1 MKRLKE
7 MTRIIVVFL
16 LSLLISTTI
25 AFAQEIKVVTPET
38 VGISSAMLENV
49 DKVVKKGLEQKFF
62 KGAVVLVARHGK
74 ICYFKPFGEAEEGK
88 SMETDAI
95 FRLASMTK
103 TITAVALM
111 QLWDQGMF
119 QLKDPVSKYVP
130 EFKSMKV
137 AEMDAEGEIKLVP
150 AKREIR
156 IQDLLSFT
164 SGISATMLMRMSP
177 LHAYV
182 GKCFVKE
189 GVQDMLS
196 ETYTKNLEKNVKA
209 LAKCPLVFQPGEG
222 WGYSQGAA
230 DVMGYLVE
238 ILSGKPL
245 DQYMEMNIFTPL
257 KIKDFWFY
265 PPENVFPRIPA
276 IFLKPGTL
284 VKATKE
290 WSMGPVALGSLYTFG
305 KNKAYFAAG
314 GGLHGT
320 TYGFYR
326 FSQMLLNMGELD
338 GVRILSR
345 QAVKLMTTIQVP
357 EGHEFR
363 NYFTNNRWGYCVD
376 IQKNEKMNAL
386 NDCYGGK
393 GAYGWRGFWSTLW
406 FNDPVDETVVM
417 FMSQIPRAG
426 LPWGYKVNNAVNAA
440 IVE

>member
-1 MKRLKE
+1 MKKHPRIA
-7 MTRIIVVFL
+7 RIIVLFV
-16 LSLLISTTI
+16 LSLFIATTL
-25 AFAQEIKVVTPET
+25 AFAQELKVVNPES

-49 DKVVKKGLEQKFF
+49 DKVVKKGLEKKFF

-74 ICYFKPFGEAEEGK
+74 ICYFKSFGEAEEGK
-88 SMETDAI
+88 SMETEAI

-103 TITAVALM
+103 TITAAALM

-119 QLKDPVSKYVP
+119 QLKDPISKYIP

-137 AEMDAEGEIKLVP
+137 AEMDAEGQIKEVP
-150 AKREIR
+150 AKRQIR

-164 SGISATMLMRMSP
+164 SGISATMLMRKSP

-196 ETYTKNLEKNVKA
+196 ETYTKNLEENVKT
-209 LAKCPLVFQPGEG
+209 LAKCPLVFQPGEA

-245 DQYMEMNIFTPL
+245 DQYMEAHIFSPL
-257 KIKDFWFY
+257 KMKYFWFY
-265 PPENVFPRIPA
+265 PPEDVFSRIPA
-276 IFLKPGTL
+276 VHLKPGKL
-284 VKATKE
+284 IKATKE

-305 KNKAYFAAG
+305 KNKAYLAAG
-314 GGLHGT
+314 AGLHGP

-326 FSQMLLNMGELD
+326 FAQMLLNMGELD
-338 GVRILSR
+338 GVRVLSR
-345 QAVKLMTTIQVP
+345 QAVKLMTTIQVAEGP
-357 EGHEFR
+357 EFQ

-376 IQKNEKMNAL
+376 IQADEKMNAL
-386 NDCYGGK
+386 NDWYGGK
-393 GAYGWRGFWSTLW
+393 GSYSWRGFWSTLW
-406 FNDPVDETVVM
+406 INDPADETVVM

-426 LPWGYKVNNAVNAA
+426 IPWGYRVKNAVSAA
-440 IVE
+440 VIQ

>member
-1 MKRLKE
+1 ML
-7 MTRIIVVFL
+7 VFL
-16 LSLLISTTI
+16 IGLLFSAAM
-25 AFAQEIKVVTPET
+25 AFAQEIQIVSPES
-38 VGISSAMLENV
+38 VGLSSAMLENV

-88 SMETDAI
+88 AMETNAV

-119 QLKDPVSKYVP
+119 QIKDPVSKYIP

-137 AEMDAEGEIKLVP
+137 AEMDAQGQIQLAP
-150 AKREIR
+150 AKREIT

-164 SGISATMLMRMSP
+164 SGISATMIMGKSP

-196 ETYTKNLEKNVKA
+196 ETYTKNLEENVQSI
-209 LAKCPLVFQPGEG
+209 AKCPLVFQPGEA
-222 WGYSQGAA
+222 WGYSQGAT
-230 DVMGYLVE
+230 DVMGRLVE

-245 DQYMEMNIFTPL
+245 DQYMELNIFTPL
-257 KIKDFWFY
+257 KMKDFWFY
-265 PPENVFPRIPA
+265 PPEDVFSRIPSVY
-276 IFLKPGTL
+276 LQPGTL

-290 WSMGPVALGSLYTFG
+290 WTMGPVALGSLYTFG

-314 GGLHGT
+314 AGLHGP

-345 QAVKLMTTIQVP
+345 QAVKLMTTIQVGGGP
-357 EGHEFR
+357 EFQ
-363 NYFTNNRWGYCVD
+363 NYFTKNRWGYCVD
-376 IQKNEKMNAL
+376 IQENEKMNAL
-386 NDCYGGK
+386 NDWYGGE

-406 FNDPVDETVVM
+406 INDPVDETVVM
-417 FMSQIPRAG
+417 FMSQIPQAG